1 MPVGV
6 AGGGGRF
13 TRVLV
18 DAGTW
23 VKAGQ
28 VLATVDRSVQSETAA
43 SLAAQVRVAGADAKL
58 AQADLDRAKQLVSRG
73 FISQADIDSKTA
85 TRDAAVARV
94 NVAKASLAETPARNG
109 RLDHRAPAAGLVLTR
124 DVEPGQIVSAG
135 SGVDR
140 KSTRLNSSH

>member
-1 MPVGV
+1 MQPRSNTIVLDISAPGTIAARREMPVGV
-6 AGGGGRF
+6 AGEGGRV

-43 SLAAQVRVAGADAKL
+43 SLAAQVRVAEADAKL

-85 TRDAAVARV
+85 TRDAAVASV
-94 NVAKASLAETPARNG
+94 NVAKASLAET
-109 RLDHRAPAAGLVLTR
+109 
-124 DVEPGQIVSAG
+124 Q
-135 SGVDR
+135 DR
-140 KSTRLNSSH
+140 KSTRMNSSH

>member
-6 AGGGGRF
+6 AGEGGRV

-43 SLAAQVRVAGADAKL
+43 SLAAQVRVAEADAKL

-94 NVAKASLAETPARNG
+94 
-109 RLDHRAPAAGLVLTR
+109 
-124 DVEPGQIVSAG
+124 
-135 SGVDR
+135 DR